1 MYGNNYRPFIT
12 PSNMPYNPYNINP
25 GFSHT
30 ILNSGGIRNLFRG
43 IHNIN
48 WNGMLNNV
56 SRTLGVVRDAIPVV
70 KEVRPMIN
78 NMLLKMKQNHQK
90 QKKPVIPLLTIIKK
104 KIVPK
109 VLLQIIITNQ
119 ISLSKEI
126 FLFNILNTK
135 SIKNIINNIITNR
148 RIYYCHN
155 NTSN

>member
-12 PSNMPYNPYNINP
+12 PSNMPYTPYNINP

-78 NMLLKMKQNHQK
+78 NMKSMIKIASAFKDETEPPKTKKTSNSAINNNQK
-90 QKKPVIPLLTIIKK
+90 E
-104 KIVPK
+104 
-109 VLLQIIITNQ
+109 N
-119 ISLSKEI
+119 S
-126 FLFNILNTK
+126 TK
-135 SIKNIINNIITNR
+135 ST
-148 RIYYCHN
+148 
-155 NTSN
+155 TSNYNNEPNFFI

>member
-70 KEVRPMIN
+70 KEVRPMVEIDSM
-78 NMLLKMKQNHQK
+78 MLDAN
-90 QKKPVIPLLTIIKK
+90 P
-104 KIVPK
+104 
-109 VLLQIIITNQ
+109 
-119 ISLSKEI
+119 
-126 FLFNILNTK
+126 FLLNTPAGVYDLREGVK
-135 SIKNIINNIITNR
+135 GLRQQR
-148 RIYYCHN
+148 RLGLLCGL
-155 NTSN
+155 

>member
-12 PSNMPYNPYNINP
+12 PSNMPYTPYNINP
-25 GFSHT
+25 GFSQA

-78 NMLLKMKQNHQK
+78 NMKSMIKIASAFKDETEPPKTKKTSNSAINNNQK
-90 QKKPVIPLLTIIKK
+90 E
-104 KIVPK
+104 
-109 VLLQIIITNQ
+109 N
-119 ISLSKEI
+119 S
-126 FLFNILNTK
+126 TK
-135 SIKNIINNIITNR
+135 ST
-148 RIYYCHN
+148 
-155 NTSN
+155 TSNYNNEPNFFI